1 MKIKRI
7 IMLVT
12 LTMLVTTKCSPLKP
26 MLADTDTKLTSTK
39 TTDVRPSTQVNVMT
53 PADTDRLMQ
62 QKLDKKIAASRLN
75 QELGI
80 KS

>member
-12 LTMLVTTKCSPLKP
+12 LTMLVTTGCSHFKP
-26 MLADTDTKLTSTK
+26 MLADTDNKPTSTK
-39 TTDVRPSTQVNVMT
+39 TTDVRTSTQVNVMT

-62 QKLDKKIAASRLN
+62 QRLDKKSAASRLN